1 MIKFLRRYR
10 VIKNQLW
17 KTSWQGTEK
26 LPGLVFILLP
36 FLLLPTLS
44 LLGALGFQYI
54 GGLLPCP
61 LCIDQRIAHLATLI
75 FAIMGCL
82 AVALPRRLKHWPKW
96 WPACRI
102 GFALLLLAILAT
114 ATGMGVA
121 IFQVGVENRWWES
134 GCASQAFGS
143 NDLETL
149 KNALLNTPVVRC
161 DEVAWSMFGISM
173 AGWNAV
179 ISFGLLAYGIESAIW
194 GLRLRAHQ
202 PPSGDG

>member
-1 MIKFLRRYR
+1 MRRLSRKQFY
-10 VIKNQLW
+10 
-17 KTSWQGTEK
+17 TACWQENSQP
-26 LPGLVFILLP
+26 LGLVCILRP
-36 FLLLPTLS
+36 FLLIPALS

-161 DEVAWSMFGISM
+161 DEVAWSLLGISM